1 MSDGQRENEVTLESV
16 SAQVSELRDLFVRR
30 LYEDKNTKALVQ
42 QVNASLER
50 RDAIDKRNA
59 VAPFIKELLL
69 AVDRLRTNAPSD
81 ELNQSV
87 CDEIVTILD
96 RYGVTAID
104 NTGTVDPKVHEVVG
118 LVPADDDGD
127 AGTITEV
134 VRPGYLIGD
143 VVLRPS
149 QVVVSQ

>member
-96 RYGVTAID
+96 R
-104 NTGTVDPKVHEVVG
+104 
-118 LVPADDDGD
+118 
-127 AGTITEV
+127 
-134 VRPGYLIGD
+134 
-143 VVLRPS
+143 
-149 QVVVSQ
+149 